1 MTPLKRNGR
10 VLVGTGLSV
19 LVGIWCFASGAR
31 SDNQRWI
38 ETLHGGHRTPEFRQA
53 LAVLN
58 QGRSGAARLD
68 ECTAC
73 HGKRDWISTLVFARP
88 PVVDAACGECHQPL
102 PAGQKDA
109 PRTATGMPWLG
120 KRLHRPAHAGVD
132 YPTMIAGLV
141 PAGGRIAC
149 AECHPDHQ
157 GKELVD
163 RRLSEPVSSFHAE
176 RVPVG
181 DRKQLR
187 MTRICAGCHL
197 PRTPSADATEILR
210 EFLKDHSKGDGFD
223 PKFPDALQK
232 QVLSAAPRQALDPAL
247 QGQVVDAV
255 FDTVGKQLL
264 LGVDVD
270 PALRG
275 CTPACHGE
283 HSPVNNDGTE
293 DDYKKVATG
302 K

>member
-1 MTPLKRNGR
+1 MPLKRYCR
-10 VLVGTGLSV
+10 VLVGTGMSV
-19 LVGIWCFASGAR
+19 LVWVWCFASGAR
-31 SDNQRWI
+31 SDNHRWI
-38 ETLHGGHRTPEFRQA
+38 ESLHGGHRTPEFKLA

-58 QGRSGAARLD
+58 QGRPGAARLD

-73 HGKRDWISTLVFARP
+73 HGKRDWVSTLVFARP
-88 PVVDAACGECHQPL
+88 ATTDESCAQCHQPS
-102 PAGQKDA
+102 PAGRKDV
-109 PRTATGMPWLG
+109 PRAANGMPWLG
-120 KRLHRPAHAGVD
+120 KRLHRPAHAGTD
-132 YPTMIAGLV
+132 FPNMIAGIA
-141 PAGGRIAC
+141 PAGGRIVC

-163 RRLSEPVSSFHAE
+163 RRLSEPSSSFRAE

-197 PRTPSADATEILR
+197 PRIPSADATEILR

-223 PKFPDALQK
+223 PAFPKELAARVASAPTRQPLDAGT
-232 QVLSAAPRQALDPAL
+232 

-255 FDTVGKQLL
+255 FDTVDKQML
-264 LGVDVD
+264 LGIELD

-293 DDYKKVATG
+293 DDYKKVVVG

>member
-1 MTPLKRNGR
+1 MVPLKRYGR
-10 VLVGTGLSV
+10 VLVGTGVSV
-19 LVGIWCFASGAR
+19 LVWIWCFASGAR
-31 SDNQRWI
+31 SDNHRWI
-38 ETLHGGHRTPEFRQA
+38 ESLHSGHRTPEFQA
-53 LAVLN
+53 ALTALN
-58 QGRSGAARLD
+58 QGRSGGAKLD

-73 HGKRDWISTLVFARP
+73 HGKRDWVSNLVFARP
-88 PVVDAACGECHQPL
+88 TAADESCGQCHQPQ
-102 PAGQKDA
+102 PEGQKDT
-109 PRTATGMPWLG
+109 PRSANGLPWLG
-120 KRLHRPAHAGVD
+120 KRLHRPAHAGMD
-132 YPTMIAGLV
+132 YPTMIAGLA
-141 PAGGRIAC
+141 PKGGKIAC

-157 GKELVD
+157 GKDVAD
-163 RRLSEPVSSFHAE
+163 FRLSEPRSSFHAD

-197 PRTPSADATEILR
+197 PRNPSADATDILK
-210 EFLKDHSKGDGFD
+210 EFIKDHSKGDGFD
-223 PKFPDALQK
+223 PKFPEALSQR
-232 QVLSAAPRQALDPAL
+232 VLAAPARQPLDPTL

-293 DDYKKVATG
+293 EDYKKVAGG

>member
-1 MTPLKRNGR
+1 MTPLRRNGR
-10 VLVGTGLSV
+10 VLVGTALSV

-31 SDNQRWI
+31 SDNHRFI
-38 ETLHGGHRTPEFRQA
+38 ETLHGGHRNPEFKQA

-58 QGRSGAARLD
+58 QGRSGATKLD

-73 HGKRDWISTLVFARP
+73 HGKRDWVSTLVFARP
-88 PVVDAACGECHQPL
+88 TAADESCGQCHQPQ
-102 PAGQKDA
+102 PAGAKDA
-109 PRTATGMPWLG
+109 PRASTGMPWLG
-120 KRLHRPAHAGVD
+120 KRLHRPAHAGID
-132 YPTMIAGLV
+132 YPTMIAGFA
-141 PAGGRIAC
+141 PPGGRIAC

-157 GKELVD
+157 GKELAD
-163 RRLSEPVSSFHAE
+163 RRLSEPASTFHAD

-187 MTRICAGCHL
+187 MTHICAGCHL

-210 EFLKDHSKGDGFD
+210 EFVKDHSKGDGFD
-223 PKFPDALQK
+223 PKFPAELQ
-232 QVLSAAPRQALDPAL
+232 QRVFAASPRQPLDPAL

-283 HSPVNNDGTE
+283 HSPVNNDGTDE
-293 DDYKKVATG
+293 DYKKVATG